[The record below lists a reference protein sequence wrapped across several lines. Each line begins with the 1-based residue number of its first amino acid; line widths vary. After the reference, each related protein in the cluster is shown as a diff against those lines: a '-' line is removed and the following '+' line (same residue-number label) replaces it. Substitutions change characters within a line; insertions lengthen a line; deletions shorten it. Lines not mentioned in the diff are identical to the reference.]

1 MLMTIKLTP
10 ILSMMTML
18 CFALCVQ
25 AQEGKKLTNE
35 KVLQMIKAEVPESTV
50 MLAIEAD
57 PSELDTS
64 ADALIKMNEGGAS
77 KSVLDAMVAA
87 KNRKMPPSA
96 TPATVPVGVVPKFNE
111 VTLVR
116 GDKRIL
122 LMQGGQMKAT
132 AAPFVGSTVRKVFEG
147 ALSPTRVKAGDISF
161 ELFQMSNSRPEET
174 ISLVIP
180 EVRKKDRR
188 VEINHAGGFI
198 VVSTSSGKKTL
209 VPVKYEKISENN
221 LPGMSVPKYR
231 LTPQSK
237 LVPGEYVLIAN
248 NRFFDFGVDAE

>member
-18 CFALCVQ
+18 CFALCMQ

-50 MLAIEAD
+50 TLAIEAD

-87 KNRKMPPSA
+87 KNRKTPPSA

-111 VTLVR
+111 ATLVR
-116 GDKRIL
+116 GDKRIS
-122 LMQGGQMKAT
+122 LMQGGHMKAT
-132 AAPFVGSTVRKVFEG
+132 GGPFGSTVREVFEG

-231 LTPQSK
+231 LTLQSK